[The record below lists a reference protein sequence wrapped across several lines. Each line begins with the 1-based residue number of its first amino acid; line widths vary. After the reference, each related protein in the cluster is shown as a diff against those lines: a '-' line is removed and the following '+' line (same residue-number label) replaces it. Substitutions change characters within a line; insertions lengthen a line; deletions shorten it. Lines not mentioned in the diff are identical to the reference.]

1 VAKAEITKGR
11 IRAISVSSEKG
22 TPKINVAMADLKADF
37 GIVGDA
43 HAGNWP
49 RQISLLAAE
58 SIQRMTAQGLKV
70 TPGDFGEN
78 LTTEGVE
85 TSVLRVGCKLRI
97 GEDVEIEITQ
107 VGKRCHGRC
116 GVYRRVGD
124 CIMPREGLF
133 AKVNKSGRVKTGDVV
148 EIVDAQSGNTD
159 GQ

>member
-1 VAKAEITKGR
+1 MKV
-11 IRAISVSSEKG
+11 
-22 TPKINVAMADLKADF
+22 DF

-58 SIQRMTAQGLKV
+58 SIHRMTTQGLKV

-107 VGKRCHGRC
+107 VGKRCPGRC
-116 GVYRRVGD
+116 GVYKRVGD
-124 CIMPREGLF
+124 CIMPREGIF
-133 AKVNKSGRVKTGDVV
+133 AKVNRGGRVKTGDAV
-148 EIVDAQSGNTD
+148 EIIDAQSGNTD

>member
-1 VAKAEITKGR
+1 MGITRGL

-22 TPKINVAMADLKADF
+22 TPKVNVAKADLKADF

-43 HAGNWP
+43 HAGNWL
-49 RQISLLAAE
+49 RQISLLSAE
-58 SIQRMTAQGLKV
+58 SIHRMTSQGLNV
-70 TPGDFGEN
+70 APGDFGEN
-78 LTTEGVE
+78 LTTEGIE

-97 GEDVEIEITQ
+97 GQDIEIEITQ
-107 VGKRCHGRC
+107 VGKSCHGRC

-133 AKVNKSGRVKTGDVV
+133 AKVNRGGRVKTGDVV

>member
-1 VAKAEITKGR
+1 MEITKGR

-22 TPKINVAMADLKADF
+22 TPKVNVAQADLKADF
-37 GIVGDA
+37 GIIGDA

-58 SIQRMTAQGLKV
+58 SIQKMTAQGLKV
-70 TPGDFGEN
+70 APGDFGEN

-85 TSVLRVGCKLRI
+85 ISVLRVGCKLRI

-107 VGKRCHGRC
+107 VGKKCPGRC
-116 GVYRRVGD
+116 GVYRQVGD

-133 AKVNKSGRVKTGDVV
+133 AKVNRGGRVKTGDVV
-148 EIVDAQSGNTD
+148 EIVNAQSGNTD
-159 GQ
+159 DK